1 MATNQSS
8 TLTGALGAVLGYVG
22 SEVAELTL
30 FERLYWPERYYN
42 DLSLKVA
49 LQQAFLMTMGGP
61 LHAAA
66 LKSLDTFRKHGL
78 YLGTGRGNMLGTA
91 FYADRNITY
100 STGLADDSHSD
111 ETRNAFW
118 VEVVRSLDRTFQES
132 DTTTKKLL
140 DSRQDGDAK
149 PSRQVRSVQTI
160 YYLELGAVP
169 LRSGDSPAHRTS
181 SIDCIRED
189 SVTWKTFVCILLSEV
204 VAIGVGIG
212 AIFLGAPWMAI
223 VMAIPLLLK
232 TISATLSVRREGLSS
247 LPEFEKHDAT
257 AEHEIFNIYLPQ
269 HGFLLVVG
277 PATLI
282 HQFFRHYGHPVR
294 NGSRFPGNRFRE
306 VIAMVLLY
314 CFVLYFPAGLTFTFW
329 LDDSVQYLWLAY
341 QLYAVLAMHVVRLL
355 DWQGTGRTE
364 ERVAKS
370 LSQGKT
376 VWLQSLG
383 GTTVSAKVKMEPVLG
398 IAEGKKRVQ
407 DMLYRHY
414 GKNQGGTASV
424 QHGPLMENSVPANG
438 IPPSREEPEDTS

>member
-22 SEVAELTL
+22 SEVAEVIL
-30 FERLYWPERYYN
+30 FERLFWPERFYN

-66 LKSLDTFRKHGL
+66 LKSLDTFRRHGL
-78 YLGTGRGNMLGTA
+78 YMGTGRGNMLGTA
-91 FYADRNITY
+91 FYADRSITY
-100 STGLADDSHSD
+100 STGLADDSRSD

-118 VEVVRSLDRTFQES
+118 VEAVRSLDRTFQES

-140 DSRQDGDAK
+140 DSRQDDDAK
-149 PSRQVRSVQTI
+149 PSRQVRAVQTI
-160 YYLELGAVP
+160 YHLELGAV
-169 LRSGDSPAHRTS
+169 RSGDSSAHRTS
-181 SIDCIRED
+181 SIDCISEN
-189 SVTWKTFVCILLSEV
+189 SVTWKTFVCILLSET

-212 AIFLGAPWMAI
+212 AILLGAPWMAI

-232 TISATLSVRREGLSS
+232 TMSATLSVRREGLSS
-247 LPEFEKHDAT
+247 LPELERHGSAAD
-257 AEHEIFNIYLPQ
+257 EIFNIYLPQ

-277 PATLI
+277 PAPLV

-341 QLYAVLAMHVVRLL
+341 QLFAVLAMHVVRLL

-364 ERVAKS
+364 ERVARS

-376 VWLQSLG
+376 VWLQSPG

-398 IAEGKKRVQ
+398 IAEGKQRVQ
-407 DMLYRHY
+407 DILYRHY
-414 GKNQGGTASV
+414 GKNQVETASL
-424 QHGPLMENSVPANG
+424 QHGPLKENSVPATG
-438 IPPSREEPEDTS
+438 IAISKAEPEDTS